1 MSVFKRLA
9 AGAHLVEPF
18 EVNASQSFAWIS
30 GSVTSSLSGSGF
42 SINLA
47 NAPPTNYPRSNLSNV
62 DDLSEV
68 VSTLGGSTDGGFY
81 SYPLYHSAKSYFY
94 IDSASFSDVYE
105 FFPSGSMFVWNVG
118 SNYVGEGIKQD
129 TFKVELDGNT
139 LSVQDD
145 GNGKLKL
152 NGTGSVVGNIF
163 YHHGIAAVQR
173 NMSASGHLISSD
185 GISISGSAGVTS
197 SFQSIVNI
205 YEHTIGC
212 KIKPTEF
219 NTTFNPTIFY
229 TASSGTGSY
238 NDQMISGSTL
248 PYVTTIGLYNDI
260 NELVA
265 VAKLSKPITRMK
277 HTSQTFVVRF
287 DE

>member
-9 AGAHLVEPF
+9 GGAHSVEAF

-30 GSVTSSLSGSGF
+30 GSATSSLSGSGF

-47 NAPPTNYPRSNLSNV
+47 NEPPTNYPRSNLSNV

-68 VSTLGGSTDGGFY
+68 VATLGGGTDGGFY
-81 SYPLYHSAKSYFY
+81 SYPLYHSVKSYLY

-105 FFPSGSMFVWNVG
+105 FFPSGSVFVWNIG

-139 LSVQDD
+139 LNVQDD

-163 YHHGIAAVQR
+163 YHHGIATVQR
-173 NMSASGHLISSD
+173 NMSASGHLISGD

-197 SFQSIVNI
+197 SFQSTVNI

-238 NDQMISGSTL
+238 NDQMLSGSTL

-260 NELVA
+260 NELLA

>member
-1 MSVFKRLA
+1 MSVFKPLA
-9 AGAHLVEPF
+9 GGAHSVEAF
-18 EVNASQSFAWIS
+18 EANASQSFAWIS
-30 GSVTSSLSGSGF
+30 GSATSSLSGSGF

-47 NAPPTNYPRSNLSNV
+47 NAQPTNYPRSNLSNV

-68 VSTLGGSTDGGFY
+68 VATLGGGTDGGFY
-81 SYPLYHSAKSYFY
+81 SYPLYHSVKSYLY

-105 FFPSGSMFVWNVG
+105 FFPSGSVFVWNIG

-139 LSVQDD
+139 LNVQDD

-163 YHHGIAAVQR
+163 YHHGIATVQR
-173 NMSASGHLISSD
+173 NMSASGHLISGD

-197 SFQSIVNI
+197 SFQSTVNI

-238 NDQMISGSTL
+238 NDQMLSGSTL

-260 NELVA
+260 NELLA

>member
-1 MSVFKRLA
+1 
-9 AGAHLVEPF
+9 
-18 EVNASQSFAWIS
+18 
-30 GSVTSSLSGSGF
+30 
-42 SINLA
+42 
-47 NAPPTNYPRSNLSNV
+47 
-62 DDLSEV
+62 
-68 VSTLGGSTDGGFY
+68 
-81 SYPLYHSAKSYFY
+81 
-94 IDSASFSDVYE
+94 
-105 FFPSGSMFVWNVG
+105 MFVWNIG

-139 LSVQDD
+139 LNVQDD

-163 YHHGIAAVQR
+163 YHHGIATVQR
-173 NMSASGHLISSD
+173 NMSASGHLISGD

-197 SFQSIVNI
+197 SFQSTVNI

-238 NDQMISGSTL
+238 NDQMLSGSTL

-260 NELVA
+260 NELLA

>member
-9 AGAHLVEPF
+9 GGAHSVEAF

-30 GSVTSSLSGSGF
+30 GSATSSLSGSGF

-62 DDLSEV
+62 YDLSEV
-68 VSTLGGSTDGGFY
+68 VATLGGGTDGGFY
-81 SYPLYHSAKSYFY
+81 SYPLYHSVKSYLY

-105 FFPSGSMFVWNVG
+105 FFPSGSVFVWNIG

-139 LSVQDD
+139 LNVQDD

-152 NGTGSVVGNIF
+152 NGTVSVVGNIF
-163 YHHGIAAVQR
+163 YHHGIATVQR
-173 NMSASGHLISSD
+173 NMSASGHLISGD

-197 SFQSIVNI
+197 SFQSTVNI

-238 NDQMISGSTL
+238 NDQMLSGSTL

-260 NELVA
+260 NELLA

>member
-1 MSVFKRLA
+1 MSVFKPLA
-9 AGAHLVEPF
+9 GGAHSVEAF
-18 EVNASQSFAWIS
+18 EANASQSFAWIS
-30 GSVTSSLSGSGF
+30 GSATSSLSGSGF

-68 VSTLGGSTDGGFY
+68 VATLGGGTDGGFY
-81 SYPLYHSAKSYFY
+81 CYPLYHSVKSYLY

-105 FFPSGSMFVWNVG
+105 FFPSGSVFVWNIG

-139 LSVQDD
+139 LNVQDD

-163 YHHGIAAVQR
+163 YHHGIATVQR
-173 NMSASGHLISSD
+173 NMSASGHLISGD

-197 SFQSIVNI
+197 SFQSTVNI
-205 YEHTIGC
+205 YEHTVGC

-238 NDQMISGSTL
+238 NDQMLSGSTL

-260 NELVA
+260 NELLA

>member
-1 MSVFKRLA
+1 MSVFKPLA
-9 AGAHLVEPF
+9 GGAHSVEAF

-30 GSVTSSLSGSGF
+30 GSATSSLSGSGF

-68 VSTLGGSTDGGFY
+68 VATLGGGTDGGFY
-81 SYPLYHSAKSYFY
+81 SYPLYHSVKSYLY

-105 FFPSGSMFVWNVG
+105 FFPSGSVFVWNIG

-139 LSVQDD
+139 LNVQDD

-163 YHHGIAAVQR
+163 YHHGIATVQR
-173 NMSASGHLISSD
+173 NMSASGHLISGD

-197 SFQSIVNI
+197 SFQSTVNI

-238 NDQMISGSTL
+238 NDQMLSGSTL

-260 NELVA
+260 NELLA